1 MEEIGICIKN
11 ASKQVVFQN
20 TPCQKLCGEKR
31 NHSCR
36 DGCMAFYQSRKY
48 PRKTQYFTNAK
59 VNDKPFDLLFVEDEE
74 SITTL
79 LIPITEQYRKDAVN
93 LEQCGLTRSEMT
105 IALFVCQG
113 KTNSEISNQLHISA
127 STLKSHLNHI
137 YSKVDREFLQSRRK
151 KT

>member
-1 MEEIGICIKN
+1 MRTSCVARVVPPREAAHRN
-11 ASKQVVFQN
+11 AALQGV
-20 TPCQKLCGEKR
+20 TADARG
-31 NHSCR
+31 
-36 DGCMAFYQSRKY
+36 KY

-59 VNDKPFDLLFVEDEE
+59 INDKPFDLLFVEDEE